1 MDKQSIAE
9 RKFMCLNPFDFIIL
23 MHDLY
28 PYSTY
33 AIYYQYQPILGL
45 KQHMTILLSP
55 CHGLSIDSPAN
66 LLGLTT

>member
-1 MDKQSIAE
+1 MDKQSMAE

-33 AIYYQYQPILGL
+33 AILGL